1 MMKIQSFCLYAGDE
15 TALQAAKLFADEL
28 TARMGKAPAF
38 TDKPEQAN
46 VLFAADDRENKDS
59 FTVKT
64 ENGTFTFIANGI
76 RGLVFAYA
84 LLLRKAEFKNGTA
97 ELTEEIAGT
106 YAPDKRIRGH
116 QMGYRTT
123 PNTYDA
129 WSYEDYHRYYLDVM
143 YMFCNTVEHIPYEG
157 LESRRNRLMKYD
169 EEEFLIKA
177 TEMADELDLDVS
189 LWWPNAKGET
199 DESAAERRRKLL
211 TTLSRVNIIFPP
223 GGDPGDLP
231 ADELVKRC
239 RAVKKATKTVFPNIE
254 MWPSAQAPH
263 EIENWGE
270 ALIESLQGAEED
282 IDGIITGPNHAFM
295 IDDLR
300 RKLPMKYPIRF
311 YPDITHNVRCEYP
324 VHFDRDDW
332 HFALITGLGRECTN
346 PRPMEFRRLHR
357 LTRPYVCGSV
367 SYSEGITDD
376 VNKFIWSN
384 MDFDPDCDIRESLQ
398 DYARLFFYGA
408 DTAKL
413 ADAILRLELDW
424 SCDPGENPTI
434 DTTFAI
440 FNELNRDYPFL
451 KENWRFNQLR
461 FRALCDWLLRFRRLF
476 EKDLVK
482 RAHYCLANG
491 RFDCAK
497 AILET
502 PLPDDYQTVRGEID
516 TLAAT
521 LFEQIGLQTDIE
533 HYCADNWERGAVLEH
548 IDLPVTDR
556 AWLLNRFDYADTLPA
571 EEREAFLRQ
580 LPNRTKVGQGE
591 YYFSVALNGLAE
603 SGVPVQEGEVYMN
616 FRGDMPHVNN
626 GSMPTCMFNIFDNP
640 SFRLKTAGLEPGR
653 DYILRVSFMN
663 KTDDR
668 IPDHTVM
675 VNGHT
680 VYEGPQFGGTRNE
693 KFEKDF
699 MAPGFRCIE
708 YRVPAEFIENGCVEL
723 LMKEKYMGIMFSE
736 LWLLKA

>member
-1 MMKIQSFCLYAGDE
+1 MKIQAFRLFAQGEIPCK
-15 TALQAAKLFADEL
+15 AAKLFADEL
-28 TARMGKAPAF
+28 TLRMARAPLFVKEKA
-38 TDKPEQAN
+38 EAN
-46 VLFAADDRENKDS
+46 IVFLTDDRENKDS
-59 FTVKT
+59 FTV
-64 ENGTFTFIANGI
+64 EQQGDVFTLIASGI

-84 LLLRKAEFKNGTA
+84 LFLRKTEFKNGEA
-97 ELTEEIAGT
+97 ALVQEIAGT

-116 QMGYRTT
+116 QIGYRTT

-129 WSYEDYHRYYLDVM
+129 WSYEDYGRYYLDLM

-169 EEEFLIKA
+169 EEEFLVKA

-189 LWWPNAKGET
+189 LWWPNAEGET
-199 DESAAERRRKLL
+199 DESAAERRKKLL
-211 TTLSRVNIIFPP
+211 STLARVDAIFPP
-223 GGDPGDLP
+223 GGDPGSLP

-239 RAVKKATKTVFPNIE
+239 QAIEEAAKTVFPTVE

-263 EIENWGE
+263 EFENWGE
-270 ALIESLQGAEED
+270 ALIDALKGKKEGIE
-282 IDGIITGPNHAFM
+282 GIITGPNHAFKM
-295 IDDLR
+295 DDLR
-300 RKLPMKYPIRF
+300 RKLPVEYPIRF

-376 VNKFIWSN
+376 VNKFIWSH
-384 MDFDPDCDIRESLQ
+384 MDFEPDCDIRESLS

-408 DTAKL
+408 DVEKL

-424 SCDPGENPTI
+424 TCDPGENPTI
-434 DTTFAI
+434 DTTFNI
-440 FNELNRDYPFL
+440 YNELKRDYPFL
-451 KENWRFNQLR
+451 EQNWRFNQLR
-461 FRALCDWLLRFRRLF
+461 FRALCDWVLRYRRLF
-476 EKDLVK
+476 GKNLVK
-482 RAHYCLANG
+482 KANYCLANG
-491 RFDCAK
+491 RFAEAK
-497 AILET
+497 AVLET
-502 PLPDDYQTVRGEID
+502 PLPAAYQTVREEI
-516 TLAAT
+516 TALAAT

-533 HYCADNWERGAVLEH
+533 HYCADGWERGAVLEI

-556 AWLLNRFDYADTLPA
+556 AWLLNRFAYADTLPE
-571 EEREAFLRQ
+571 EEREGFLKQ

-591 YYFSVALNGLAE
+591 YYFSVAFNGLAE
-603 SGVPVQEGEVYMN
+603 TGVPVQEGEVYMN

-626 GSMPTCMFNIFDNP
+626 GSIPTCMFNIFDNP

-653 DYILRVSFMN
+653 DYILRVAFMD
-663 KTDDR
+663 KTDER
-668 IPDHTVM
+668 IPDHTVT

-680 VYEGPQFGGTRNE
+680 VYEGPQFGGTRNV

-699 MAPGFRCIE
+699 MAPGFCCIE
-708 YRVPAEFIENGCVEL
+708 YRIPAAFIENGCVEL

-736 LWLLKA
+736 LWFLKA